1 MSGDEIG
8 SLPVMNISDMR
19 ARQDFEVGDRVIC
32 PGGEC
37 GTGVIVMIDPD
48 YRLARV
54 MWSKGKIG
62 WWYLKD
68 LVIVV
73 GKSRSIYH
81 EPVGIIK
88 PREAAYLIDLS

>member
-1 MSGDEIG
+1 MSNDEIG

-19 ARQDFEVGDRVIC
+19 ARQDFRVGDRVIC

-37 GTGVIVMIDPD
+37 GTGTIVEIDPD

-54 MWSKGKIG
+54 MWPKGKIG

-73 GKSRSIYH
+73 SKSRFIYH

-88 PREAAYLIDLS
+88 PRDPAYLIDLS